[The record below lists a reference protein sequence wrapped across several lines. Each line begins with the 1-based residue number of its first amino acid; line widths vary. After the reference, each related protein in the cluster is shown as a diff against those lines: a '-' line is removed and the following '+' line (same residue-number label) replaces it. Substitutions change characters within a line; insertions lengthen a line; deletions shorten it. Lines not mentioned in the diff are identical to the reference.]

1 MELTNTSFPHY
12 ESVQAIIS
20 TLEPRPSKSS
30 EEGSNLRSEYIFP
43 KQSLSEHF

>member
-1 MELTNTSFPHY
+1 MELTKTSFPHY

-20 TLEPRPSKSS
+20 ILEPGPSTSS
-30 EEGSNLRSEYIFP
+30 EEGSNLGSEYILS